1 MFYEYICDT
10 CETVYVIR
18 KPMKDASRD
27 EYCNGGWKRG
37 PQLYCEDTKLRRVF
51 SYFQLHMN
59 TMVGEGLRRTTEI
72 PDELK
77 PGVKR
82 IQDSKPI
89 MSYPG
94 VPAKRKKAMQ

>member
-1 MFYEYICDT
+1 MFYEYVCEICKT
-10 CETVYVIR
+10 QYTIR
-18 KPMKDASRD
+18 KPMKDAAKP
-27 EYCNGGWKRG
+27 EYCDGWGRG
-37 PQLYCEDTKLRRVF
+37 DGVCEGHKLLRVF
-51 SYFQLHMN
+51 SYFQLHMQA
-59 TMVGEGLRRTTEI
+59 MVGEGLRRTTEI

-94 VPAKRKKAMQ
+94 APAKRKKAMQ

>member
-1 MFYEYICDT
+1 MFYEFWCMPCDQAFL
-10 CETVYVIR
+10 VR
-18 KPMKDASRD
+18 KPMD
-27 EYCNGGWKRG
+27 EAADSEVCPVCDFEAVR
-37 PQLYCEDTKLRRVF
+37 LF
-51 SYFQLHMN
+51 SYFQLHMQ

>member
-1 MFYEYICDT
+1 MFYEQYCKPCDHAFLVNKPMDEAHIPELCPICDL
-10 CETVYVIR
+10 EAMR
-18 KPMKDASRD
+18 
-27 EYCNGGWKRG
+27 
-37 PQLYCEDTKLRRVF
+37 LF
-51 SYFQLHMN
+51 SYFQLHMQ

-94 VPAKRKKAMQ
+94 APAKRKKAMQ